1 VARACQGEKERLVTQ
16 KSPILPA
23 VDADLVGKLTEL
35 VAQASAAILAVAPH
49 ALATRIKPDHTP
61 LTAADEAADA
71 IICEGLG
78 RLLPGIAVVSEERP
92 AGAQAPGE
100 SIAIVDPLDGTKEFI
115 AGLGEYTV
123 NIALVTDG
131 RPIAGFIAAPALGLV
146 FRGVERHGAER
157 LALVGSAGPVAI
169 RCRRN
174 PAGRLVAAVS
184 RSHPDAATSAF
195 LDRLAVA
202 ERIACGSAL
211 KFCKIAEGIAD
222 LYPRLSPTSEW
233 DTAAGHAIV
242 AAAGGLVT
250 TPSGQSLRYGG
261 WQHGFRVPGFVAWGD
276 SRRRVDA
283 ITDGAGGRGRVS
295 S

>member
-1 VARACQGEKERLVTQ
+1 VAQ

-23 VDADLVGKLTEL
+23 IDGELVGKLTEL

-49 ALATRIKPDHTP
+49 ALATRVKPDRSP
-61 LTAADEAADA
+61 VTAADEAADA
-71 IICEGLG
+71 VICRGLG

-92 AGAQAPGE
+92 AGAQAPGG
-100 SIAIVDPLDGTKEFI
+100 SFAIVDPLDGTKEFI

-123 NIALVTDG
+123 NIALVADG

-146 FRGVERHGAER
+146 FRGVEGHGAER
-157 LALVGSAGPVAI
+157 LALAGSAGPVAI

-174 PAGRLVAAVS
+174 PGSLVAAVS
-184 RSHPDAATSAF
+184 RSHLDAATSAF

-211 KFCKIAEGIAD
+211 KFCKIAEGTVD
-222 LYPRLSPTSEW
+222 LYPRLAPTSEW

-242 AAAGGLVT
+242 AAAGGRVT
-250 TPSGQSLRYGG
+250 TPSGEPVRYGS
-261 WQHGFRVPGFVAWGD
+261 WQQRFEVPGFVAWGD
-276 SRRRVDA
+276 PARA
-283 ITDGAGGRGRVS
+283 S

>member
-1 VARACQGEKERLVTQ
+1 VTQ
-16 KSPILPA
+16 KSPILRA

-35 VAQASAAILAVAPH
+35 VARASAAIMAVAPH
-49 ALATRIKPDHTP
+49 ALATRIKPDRTP
-61 LTAADEAADA
+61 VTAADEAADA
-71 IICEGLG
+71 VICQGLG

-100 SIAIVDPLDGTKEFI
+100 SFAIVDPLDGTKEFV

-146 FRGVERHGAER
+146 FRGVEGHGAER
-157 LALVGSAGPVAI
+157 LALAGSAGPVAI

-174 PAGRLVAAVS
+174 PAGSLVAAVS
-184 RSHPDAATSAF
+184 RSHLDAATGAF

-211 KFCKIAEGIAD
+211 KFCKIAEGSAD

-233 DTAAGHAIV
+233 DAAAGHAIV

-250 TPSGQSLRYGG
+250 TPSGQPVRYGG
-261 WQHGFRVPGFVAWGD
+261 WQHGFKVPGFVAWGD
-276 SRRRVDA
+276 STRRVDA
-283 ITDGAGGRGRVS
+283 IAG
-295 S
+295 

>member
-1 VARACQGEKERLVTQ
+1 VIHRAVRACQGEKERLVTQ

-23 VDADLVGKLTEL
+23 VDADLVARLTEL
-35 VAQASAAILAVAPH
+35 VARASAAILAVAPH
-49 ALATRIKPDHTP
+49 ALATRIKPDHSP
-61 LTAADEAADA
+61 VTAADEAADA
-71 IICEGLG
+71 VICEGLG
-78 RLLPGIAVVSEERP
+78 RLLPGIAVVSEERA

-100 SIAIVDPLDGTKEFI
+100 SFAIVDPLDGTKEFV

-131 RPIAGFIAAPALGLV
+131 RPIAGLIAAPALGLV
-146 FRGVERHGAER
+146 FRGVVGHGAER
-157 LALVGSAGPVAI
+157 LALAGSAGPVAI
-169 RCRRN
+169 HCRRN
-174 PAGRLVAAVS
+174 PAGSLVAAVS

-202 ERIACGSAL
+202 ERMACGSAL
-211 KFCKIAEGIAD
+211 KFCKIAEGTAD
-222 LYPRLSPTSEW
+222 VYPRLAPTSEW

-250 TPSGQSLRYGG
+250 TPSGQPLRYGG

-276 SRRRVDA
+276 PTRRVDA
-283 ITDGAGGRGRVS
+283 TAG
-295 S
+295 